1 MTKIAKHTLVLHIN
15 PDLEA
20 CFMAH
25 LFLAHED
32 VRDAHGV
39 IDQPKLK
46 FIPGGPLREED
57 WPGVTER
64 TSAAL
69 EAAGYVFLDCGGG
82 AFDQHGR
89 PENLMRN
96 SISSLDLMVQSLNLE
111 ERLPHLMPV
120 AKLISDNDLS
130 GQDVASSHSVKKTTT
145 PHTPRHLRNAILG
158 WNVLN
163 KDNPAKVVVLASTAF
178 GCIERCIDRAMSE
191 GRYED
196 LVHKDLFLC
205 ATLVTGSVA
214 HFKTVFGL
222 DADDEAMVA
231 TKSFGD
237 QVEAGLVALEDEW
250 KAAVRDY
257 WNGAKLRTAQVA
269 KRTPDGV
276 AYETVTIAF
285 GRSASTRFGAVTR
298 FGNAGQVQ
306 GRPRRNKADVTIQ
319 FSDDGKFVISTK
331 GITLERVAKA
341 IREADLKRRGARLTV
356 ADGQALEKSG
366 HQKFADGNGRELMAL
381 YLAEYRTAFG
391 NAFRANPF
399 ADRTPLKEQEIVD
412 LTVKALSSI

>member
-1 MTKIAKHTLVLHIN
+1 MAKTPKHTLVLHIN

-39 IDQPKLK
+39 IDRPALK

-69 EAAGYVFLDCGGG
+69 EEAGYVFLDCGGG

-96 SISSLDLMVQSLNLE
+96 SISSLDLMVESLGLE
-111 ERLPHLMPV
+111 ERLPHLMPI
-120 AKLISDNDLS
+120 AKLISDNDLT
-130 GQDVASSHSVKKTTT
+130 GQDVASAHSPKKTST

-163 KDNPAKVVVLASTAF
+163 KDNPSKVVTLASTAF
-178 GCIERCIDRAMSE
+178 GCIERCIDRAVAD
-191 GRYED
+191 GRDGD

-205 ATLVTGSVA
+205 ATLLGGAVA

-237 QVEAGLVALEDEW
+237 QVESGLVALEEEW
-250 KAAVRDY
+250 KSAVRDY

-269 KRTPDGV
+269 KRTPEGV
-276 AYETVTIAF
+276 AYETVTIAY

-319 FSDDGKFVISTK
+319 FSGDGHFVISTK

-341 IREADLKRRGARLTV
+341 IREADLKRRGVRLTPDD
-356 ADGQALEKSG
+356 ARQLDKSG
-366 HQKFADGNGRELMAL
+366 HLKFADGNGREQMAL

-399 ADRTPLKEQEIVD
+399 ADRTPLKEHEIVD